1 MFFYLLVLSLSL
13 KYFCRNKL
21 TAMRQVYTLPA
32 FKKVYT
38 LPAFK
43 KVLRL
48 NKNKESIKIV
58 FWDIYNIC
66 LAHITQIVS

>member
-1 MFFYLLVLSLSL
+1 
-13 KYFCRNKL
+13 
-21 TAMRQVYTLPA
+21 MRQVYTLPA